1 MAIQVNKKYWV
12 WQKYIYMISSI
23 FFATPNFLYILNAWF
38 VRHRADDFCFSG
50 TFREFGF
57 FGGLK
62 HFYLSISNRFSA
74 FMLWSFS
81 DLFGE
86 KAIRIFPMVV
96 IIFMSISVYIIAK
109 VLMQNHSL
117 KNRSSLA
124 FLVSQILTFFFLY
137 LSPTIHQSV
146 YWRAALVHYFL
157 PFPVLLLMLKYVL
170 DVGVVKKLNKTQMV
184 LFFLLSLFMAGLSES
199 YAALQGGAFSLML
212 VFALVYFQ
220 QRKRSRVIY
229 FSLAAIIAT
238 MTALAIMI
246 ISPGNS
252 LKFTLTD
259 QAQDLITVISI
270 SLNSASSY
278 IYYTLRGQWVPFSV
292 LFLLGVF
299 LSLFSKEEHNGQV
312 SIKKIFF
319 FYLLTPLIIF
329 FLIFCLS
336 APTAYGMTAYPE
348 KRVLMLAL
356 MVLSSGIFFEGFLI
370 GLTLEKYFRNR
381 RLFQIFSAIG
391 IVLLS
396 VYALF
401 SLPDL
406 KQMIIFYKKRADGW
420 DQQQQEIITQID
432 QGQKDLVVTALDAH
446 ADIAEMR
453 DYSTFWV
460 NVCTAQ
466 YYNVDTITAVER

>member
-1 MAIQVNKKYWV
+1 
-12 WQKYIYMISSI
+12 
-23 FFATPNFLYILNAWF
+23 
-38 VRHRADDFCFSG
+38 
-50 TFREFGF
+50 
-57 FGGLK
+57 
-62 HFYLSISNRFSA
+62 
-74 FMLWSFS
+74 
-81 DLFGE
+81 
-86 KAIRIFPMVV
+86 
-96 IIFMSISVYIIAK
+96 
-109 VLMQNHSL
+109 
-117 KNRSSLA
+117 
-124 FLVSQILTFFFLY
+124 
-137 LSPTIHQSV
+137 
-146 YWRAALVHYFL
+146 
-157 PFPVLLLMLKYVL
+157 
-170 DVGVVKKLNKTQMV
+170 
-184 LFFLLSLFMAGLSES
+184 
-199 YAALQGGAFSLML
+199 LML

-299 LSLFSKEEHNGQV
+299 LSLFSKKEHNGQV

-370 GLTLEKYFRNR
+370 GLTLEKFFRNR
-381 RLFQIFSAIG
+381 RLFQIFSAIS